1 MASFD
6 TVLRLAELLRPTK
19 DVTQTEWFVK
29 AKRSMDE
36 VREIM
41 EKRRQEKEAAQKRTD
56 EEYLAMI
63 SEDLAKI
70 RAEKQK
76 GCVRFLRFV
85 NEKYAPANK

>member
-1 MASFD
+1 M
-6 TVLRLAELLRPTK
+6 RLAELLKPTK
-19 DVTQTEWFVK
+19 DVTRTDWFKK
-29 AKRSMDE
+29 AKQSMDE

-41 EKRRQEKEAAQKRTD
+41 EKRRQEKEAAIQRTD
-56 EEYLAMI
+56 QEYLAMI
-63 SEDLAKI
+63 SEDLVKI